1 MKKQVHLNWV
11 LLFLVFIQM
20 NVYAQTIQKNTNASI
35 YKSFVSENNIQKLPH
50 LILELAKNSND
61 SILQLSLQ
69 HIQKTKVTKDISP
82 CETIYLMLAEG
93 YIYHNRNEFQ
103 KAITV
108 FNELLKKQKSAKC
121 SDIKMY
127 AIYNNIGSCFNYL
140 GKNIEALKNY
150 QTALTLA
157 EKSKDIPDICATQ
170 INIGNIYFVL
180 NKNKEAEHYYRKSLH
195 ISSLNKKHNFE
206 KAHALI
212 ALGTLF
218 LDTSSDM
225 QPAIAHFTEAIEI
238 FNQLSLKKD
247 LYTTKNNLGI
257 AYSIEGN
264 HQKALTI
271 YEEVLAFATQNNHKE
286 LLGNVS
292 LDLAYTYNDLNN
304 LERAITYAKKSYDNY
319 GKIGLIDGMVSANN
333 LLNLFYKKQNN
344 FEKAY
349 EHLQLYTKYKD
360 SLTKASKAEELMA
373 LKKDYEFGIEREHL
387 TNEVVNYKLRNTI
400 LIISLVCLALLTGL
414 FFLIKKRR
422 ALQAEAL
429 KQEQFTFQLLQNTEE
444 ERSRIANELHDS
456 VNHNLLTLKNNLS
469 SGKIINVSDLSE
481 VIEEVRNI
489 SRNLHPAVLET
500 IGLEASIENL
510 CERLTEI
517 GLFTTCEI
525 EYHQKLSKNK
535 ELQLYRIIQEALNN
549 TLKHGKANA
558 AKVILTSNEAH
569 LQLEVKDNGNG
580 FDVSQQ
586 LKNPKSFGLQSIIQ
600 RAKAI
605 AAKININSSDKGT
618 VILLKIPI

>member
-1 MKKQVHLNWV
+1 MSK
-11 LLFLVFIQM
+11 LFK
-20 NVYAQTIQKNTNASI
+20 VYWLTVVVIFFYNGVGAQSKKNTTLLSYQALV
-35 YKSFVSENNIQKLPH
+35 KEKNIQKLPN

-69 HIQKTKVTKDISP
+69 HIQKLKVTKNVSR
-82 CETIYLMLAEG
+82 CETIYLLLAEG
-93 YIYHNRNEFQ
+93 YIHQNRNEFQ

-108 FNELLKKQKSAKC
+108 FNELLKKQKSVKC
-121 SDIKMY
+121 SDLKSY
-127 AIYNNIGSCFNYL
+127 STYNNIGACFNYL
-140 GKNIEALKNY
+140 GKNTEALKNY
-150 QTALTLA
+150 QTALSLA
-157 EKSKDIPDICATQ
+157 EKSKDTPVVCATQ

-180 NKNKEAEHYYRKSLH
+180 NKIKEAEQYYRKSLET
-195 ISSLNKKHNFE
+195 SSLNKKYNFE

-238 FNQLSLKKD
+238 FNQLGLKDD
-247 LYTTKNNLGI
+247 LYHTKNNLGI

-264 HQKALTI
+264 HQKALAI
-271 YEEVLAFATQNNHKE
+271 YEEVLAFATQNANKE
-286 LLGNVS
+286 LIGNVS
-292 LDLAYTYNDLNN
+292 LDMAYTYNDLNN
-304 LERAITYAKKSYDNY
+304 IEMAISSAKKSYDNY
-319 GKIGLIDGMVSANN
+319 GEIGLIDGMVGANN
-333 LLNLFYKKQNN
+333 LLSSFYKKQNN

-349 EHLQLYTKYKD
+349 EHLQLFTKYKD
-360 SLTKASKAEELMA
+360 SLNKASKAEELMA

-387 TNEVVNYKLRNTI
+387 NNEVLNYKLRNTI
-400 LIISLVCLALLTGL
+400 LIVSLICLALLTGL
-414 FFLIKKRR
+414 FFLIRKRK
-422 ALQAEAL
+422 ALKAEAQ

-456 VNHNLLTLKNNLS
+456 VNHNLLTLKNSLS
-469 SGKIINVSDLSE
+469 NGKTIEVQEVAN

-489 SRNLHPAVLET
+489 SRNLHPAILET
-500 IGLEASIENL
+500 VGLEASIENL
-510 CERLTEI
+510 CERLTEV

-558 AKVILTSNEAH
+558 AKVQLTSQENH
-569 LQLEVKDNGNG
+569 LHIEIKDNGNG
-580 FDVSQQ
+580 FDVNEQ
-586 LKNPKSFGLQSIIQ
+586 LKNPKSFGLQSILQ

-605 AAKININSSDKGT
+605 MAKINIDSSAKGT

>member
-1 MKKQVHLNWV
+1 MSK
-11 LLFLVFIQM
+11 LFK
-20 NVYAQTIQKNTNASI
+20 VYWLTVVVIFFYNGVGAQSKKNTTLLSYQALV
-35 YKSFVSENNIQKLPH
+35 KEKNIQKLPN

-69 HIQKTKVTKDISP
+69 HIQKLKVTKNVSQ
-82 CETIYLMLAEG
+82 CETIYLLLAEG
-93 YIYHNRNEFQ
+93 YIHQNRNEFQ

-121 SDIKMY
+121 SDLKSY
-127 AIYNNIGSCFNYL
+127 STYNNIGACFNYL
-140 GKNIEALKNY
+140 GKNTEALKNY
-150 QTALTLA
+150 QTALSLS
-157 EKSKDIPDICATQ
+157 EKSKDIPVVCATQ

-180 NKNKEAEHYYRKSLH
+180 NKIKEAEHYYRKSLET
-195 ISSLNKKHNFE
+195 SSLNKKYNFE
-206 KAHALI
+206 KANALI

-238 FNQLSLKKD
+238 FNQLGLKDD
-247 LYTTKNNLGI
+247 LYHTKNNLGI

-264 HQKALTI
+264 HHKALAI
-271 YEEVLAFATQNNHKE
+271 YEEVLTFATQNANKE
-286 LLGNVS
+286 LIGNVS
-292 LDLAYTYNDLNN
+292 LDMAYTYNDLNN
-304 LERAITYAKKSYDNY
+304 LEMAISYAKKSYDNY
-319 GKIGLIDGMVSANN
+319 GEIGLIDGMVGANN
-333 LLNLFYKKQNN
+333 LLSSFYKKQNN

-349 EHLQLYTKYKD
+349 EHLQLFTKYKD
-360 SLTKASKAEELMA
+360 SLNKASKAEELMA

-387 TNEVVNYKLRNTI
+387 NNEVLNYKLRNTI
-400 LIISLVCLALLTGL
+400 LIVSLICLALLTGL
-414 FFLIKKRR
+414 FFLIRKRK
-422 ALQAEAL
+422 ALKAEAQ

-456 VNHNLLTLKNNLS
+456 VNHNLLTLKNSLS
-469 SGKIINVSDLSE
+469 NGKTIEVQEVAN

-489 SRNLHPAVLET
+489 SRNLHPAILET
-500 IGLEASIENL
+500 VGLEASIENL
-510 CERLTEI
+510 CERLTEV

-558 AKVILTSNEAH
+558 AKVQLTSQENH
-569 LQLEVKDNGNG
+569 LHIEIKDNGNG
-580 FDVSQQ
+580 FDVNEQ
-586 LKNPKSFGLQSIIQ
+586 LKNPKSFGLQSILQ

-605 AAKININSSDKGT
+605 MAKINIDSSNKGT